1 MEFEESEESEKKDE
15 GGDGGFMVLE
25 SVLEVLQQA
34 VKNVLEVA
42 EHTD

>member
-1 MEFEESEESEKKDE
+1 VEFEESEESEKKDE

-34 VKNVLEVA
+34 VKNVPVVA
-42 EHTD
+42 EHAN